1 MDSCSALRA
10 VWSLM
15 IPKRIPRTFRPATAE
30 SSAVASSPKLAA
42 PVVVVM
48 ADTGHL
54 PLTST
59 RPPLSSLCCRAAL
72 RAFASANS
80 LVFGIRAALPEL
92 IVIYE
97 PLAITTQ
104 ARHYATRGSITT
116 ASLFYPRMGI
126 VDDLSL
132 SGINS
137 QHLAGQLR
145 GMPTYRL
152 PAFWCARVP
161 GCA

>member
-1 MDSCSALRA
+1 MYSCSALRA
-10 VWSLM
+10 VWSLV
-15 IPKRIPRTFRPATAE
+15 IPERIPRTFRPATAE

-54 PLTST
+54 PLMST
-59 RPPLSSLCCRAAL
+59 RPPLSRLCCRAAF

-97 PLAITTQ
+97 PLPITTQ
-104 ARHYATRGSITT
+104 ARHNATRGSITT
-116 ASLFYPRMGI
+116 ATLPFGCG
-126 VDDLSL
+126 LSAYYFIAL
-132 SGINS
+132 SSGGDS
-137 QHLAGQLR
+137 R
-145 GMPTYRL
+145 
-152 PAFWCARVP
+152 
-161 GCA
+161 